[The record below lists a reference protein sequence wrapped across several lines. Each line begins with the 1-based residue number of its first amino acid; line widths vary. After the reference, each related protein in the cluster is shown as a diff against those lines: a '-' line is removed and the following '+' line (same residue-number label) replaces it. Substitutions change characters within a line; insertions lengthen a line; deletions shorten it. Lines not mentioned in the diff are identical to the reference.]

1 MDGYILVTGQPSTL
15 VGGRADPASDHGYA
29 STPHLQR
36 RSISDGPP
44 VFSVLC
50 AVKTPSGKS
59 IAASFFS
66 DTIDVDNDGL
76 TDVECIERCMDQCW
90 EPAIFNLGQ
99 SYRKLKRYGEAIVCF
114 EKCTSLNPASWYL
127 VTEFGDLSCALNMS
141 LTNIS
146 HDIKNKGTYAAY
158 AALGFAKHLNG
169 DVDGAIDSYHEALSR
184 KPEDPFTS
192 EMLTRALSEAVT
204 YPPSLAMLSSFP
216 SGHDEEVRFGG
227 IGSSIFNKPGNSRKV
242 FAFNTSENDQD
253 LSMIASNINDV
264 DMSLT

>member
-1 MDGYILVTGQPSTL
+1 
-15 VGGRADPASDHGYA
+15 
-29 STPHLQR
+29 
-36 RSISDGPP
+36 
-44 VFSVLC
+44 
-50 AVKTPSGKS
+50 
-59 IAASFFS
+59 
-66 DTIDVDNDGL
+66 
-76 TDVECIERCMDQCW
+76 MDQCW

-146 HDIKNKGTYAAY
+146 HDIINKGTYAAY

-227 IGSSIFNKPGNSRKV
+227 IGSSIFNKPNSRKV
-242 FAFNTSENDQD
+242 IASNTSENDPD
-253 LSMIASNINDV
+253 LSMIASNTSDV
-264 DMSLT
+264 DMSLA